1 MKPSARKPSAKKPP
15 EKDKPVR
22 PGGRNVAGIDVGKKK
37 HAAAGVKAGGEDS
50 GPTIFFE
57 NNRAGI
63 DRLEELV
70 LGPLGGPKKVLV
82 AMEATGHYWMP
93 LYFEL
98 VRRGYEAVVLNPIQ
112 TRGKFRTRIRKTKTD
127 KLDARSIAH
136 FVFSGDAL
144 AARIPDEKT
153 FKLRIMTRHRWRL
166 MDMKGD
172 IERFCG
178 SLADRIFPEYAGI
191 FCKPWLPTG
200 RALVREIGLAPSDI
214 LERSDE
220 VADVIRRAGRG
231 RVHPDKVRSLIE
243 RARESI
249 GIGMAEEVMTEQ
261 LRGTLDLVETIESRI
276 EPLDD
281 ELARRV
287 EELDSPLPS
296 LGLGAPIVATIHAES
311 DPITDFRHPWQ
322 YAAFTGLDPSG
333 FQTGQMIGTRAKI
346 SKRGS
351 PYLRRALYLAAMAL
365 YRRHADLNRCYWKA
379 RKKRHTHRDA
389 LVIVAHKLARIAW
402 RMLTDKRPF
411 RKRPPKRARGA

>member
-153 FKLRIMTRHRWRL
+153 LELRLLTRHRAPAHGHDRRPPAFRAHARGQAL
-166 MDMKGD
+166 PRVRG
-172 IERFCG
+172 ILLQA
-178 SLADRIFPEYAGI
+178 LA
-191 FCKPWLPTG
+191 
-200 RALVREIGLAPSDI
+200 SD
-214 LERSDE
+214 
-220 VADVIRRAGRG
+220 RAGACPRN
-231 RVHPDKVRSLIE
+231 
-243 RARESI
+243 RARAI
-249 GIGMAEEVMTEQ
+249 
-261 LRGTLDLVETIESRI
+261 
-276 EPLDD
+276 
-281 ELARRV
+281 
-287 EELDSPLPS
+287 
-296 LGLGAPIVATIHAES
+296 
-311 DPITDFRHPWQ
+311 
-322 YAAFTGLDPSG
+322 
-333 FQTGQMIGTRAKI
+333 
-346 SKRGS
+346 
-351 PYLRRALYLAAMAL
+351 
-365 YRRHADLNRCYWKA
+365 
-379 RKKRHTHRDA
+379 
-389 LVIVAHKLARIAW
+389 
-402 RMLTDKRPF
+402 
-411 RKRPPKRARGA
+411 